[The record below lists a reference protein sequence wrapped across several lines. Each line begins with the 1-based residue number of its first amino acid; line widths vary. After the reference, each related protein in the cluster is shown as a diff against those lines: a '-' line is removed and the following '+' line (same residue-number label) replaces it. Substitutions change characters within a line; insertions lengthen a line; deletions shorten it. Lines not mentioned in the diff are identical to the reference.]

1 MRSLIILLSAFTLL
15 SACTTTRSAPP
26 AAKWSYRDATPQTAT
41 TADIAPA
48 PAPMAS
54 YSMLRKPEQCV
65 PYARRISGIELF
77 GDAHSWWNKAAAQ
90 NYPRGQRPAPGAVL
104 VLPRTKKMTH
114 GHVAVVKDVIDSRNI
129 NVTHTNWGNNRETR
143 RALYHSMRVQD
154 ISTNNDWSRVR
165 FWNAHDN
172 VFGFPYAANGFIYH
186 PTRLASG
193 Q

>member
-1 MRSLIILLSAFTLL
+1 MRPLIILLSALTLL

-26 AAKWSYRDATPQTAT
+26 AAKWTYRDATPQTAAS
-41 TADIAPA
+41 TAPSPA
-48 PAPMAS
+48 QVPMAS

-65 PYARRISGIELF
+65 PYARRMSGIEIF
-77 GDAHSWWNKAAAQ
+77 GDAHSWWNQAAAQ

-129 NVTHTNWGNNRETR
+129 NVTHTNWGNTRETR
-143 RALYHSMRVQD
+143 RAIYHSMRVQD

-165 FWNAHDN
+165 FWNAHDD
-172 VFGFPYAANGFIYH
+172 VFGFPYAANGFIYN
-186 PTRLASG
+186 PTQLASG